1 MKESTYMKI
10 TKLAG
15 QLQKGRVTD
24 RRKHGQELL
33 ELVTKKAIR
42 KKVALEAAPSHA
54 GPDEPSVSA
63 TQCHALSQLWTVTLV
78 AAIGSVQSFQ
88 TGKAKL
94 SAADIQLPYKLLI
107 ACDEPDEAFDD
118 AGLAIPKLSKKTVRV
133 VLNYCLNML
142 NDDKAVELCELDLL
156 RMLKHMC
163 SRAEY
168 VGYFTKKLFTAIL
181 GEISERLSVEVDRDS
196 PSIFLKAA
204 EVLDSLFRTCR
215 TLGIQ
220 MNPFISGALEMI
232 ALWCKNQVHN
242 ESIRIAAT
250 GYFYNTLA
258 SILFSHPE
266 SSMGPI
272 KRYGRPIL
280 SYCKRCYSSTSGV
293 EKDALNNYI
302 LAKL

>member
-1 MKESTYMKI
+1 MKESTYARV

-15 QLQKGRVTD
+15 QLQKGKVTE
-24 RRKHGQELL
+24 RRKHGQMLL
-33 ELVTKKAIR
+33 DLLTKKEMRR
-42 KKVALEAAPSHA
+42 KIALEAAPSHA
-54 GPDEPSVSA
+54 GADEPSVSA

-94 SAADIQLPYKLLI
+94 SAADIQLPFKLLI
-107 ACDEPDEAFDD
+107 ACDEPDEVFDN
-118 AGLAIPKLSKKTVRV
+118 AGLAIPKLSKKTIRT

-142 NDDKAVELCELDLL
+142 NDDKAIELCELDLL

-163 SRAEY
+163 SRRAY
-168 VGYFTKKLFTAIL
+168 VGYFTTKTFIPIL
-181 GEISERLSVEVDRDS
+181 GELSERLCVSVEEDS
-196 PSIFLKAA
+196 PLIFLQAA

-220 MNPFISGALEMI
+220 MNSFISGVLEII
-232 ALWCKNQVHN
+232 AEWCKNHVHS
-242 ESIRIAAT
+242 ESIRIAAI
-250 GYFYNTLA
+250 GHFYNTVA

-266 SSMGPI
+266 SSIGPM

-280 SYCKRCYSSTSGV
+280 SYCKRCYSATNAV
-293 EKDALNNYI
+293 ERDALNNYI
-302 LAKL
+302 LANL